1 MSKFDIKLPK
11 LGESIE
17 EATILKWHIKE
28 GDLIEE
34 DQAVVDLATD
44 KVDSEIPSPVSG
56 KIEKIFFPEGS
67 IVTVGQTIAVI
78 NLNPENAT
86 IPTESEKN
94 TEDNT
99 IQKST
104 SKQILKTNN
113 HSGKYYSPLVKRIAK
128 EENISFIELE
138 NIQGSGENGRVR
150 KLDLINYLKYRQL
163 KPLDTPVNL
172 TTEKSTN
179 EVKTT
184 IGDQIVPMTR
194 MRKLIAEHMLNSVH
208 TSAHVT
214 SVVEADVTKLVQWR
228 NNKKDDFEKKYGQ
241 KLTYMPVF
249 VDVTA
254 KALRE
259 FPQINA
265 STDGE
270 NIIFRKQVNIG
281 IAVALPDWNLIVPVI
296 KNADQKNIA
305 GLAAEINKLADRAR
319 KNKLQ
324 ADDIQGGTF
333 SITNFG
339 SFKNLFGT
347 PIINQPQVAIL
358 ATGSIQ
364 KTPAVLET
372 KDGDV
377 IAIRHKMFLALTYD
391 HRIVD
396 GALGGA
402 FLRRIAD
409 LLEDFDTKNDI

>member
-228 NNKKDDFEKKYGQ
+228 NNIKDDFEKKYGQ

-249 VDVTA
+249 VDITA

>member
-228 NNKKDDFEKKYGQ
+228 NNIKDDFEKKYGQ

-249 VDVTA
+249 VDITA
-254 KALRE
+254 KALCE

>member
-228 NNKKDDFEKKYGQ
+228 NNIKDDFEKKYGQ